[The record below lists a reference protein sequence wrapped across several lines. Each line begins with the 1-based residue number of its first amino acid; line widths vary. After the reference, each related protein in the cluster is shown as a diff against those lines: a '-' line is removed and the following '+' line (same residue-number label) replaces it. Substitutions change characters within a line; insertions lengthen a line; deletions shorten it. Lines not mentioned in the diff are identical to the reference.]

1 MRIQKL
7 AKFLLITIGILLTTQ
22 SGFAGE
28 SGTYKAISIQSYD
41 YTNFDHFGQK
51 IVGGPLKGV
60 VAVLESSSAPFF
72 GGDYSAVQCMALA
85 KSSDQ
90 GVHLESPCTV
100 TDKSGD
106 KYYALAVRKTGDVET
121 RSSAEGDLELL
132 GGTGK
137 YAGVHGFCGYTSEYL
152 PNGFSVS
159 QMTCDWN
166 R

>member
-1 MRIQKL
+1 MRIQKF

-41 YTNFDHFGQK
+41 YTNFEHFGQK

-60 VAVLESSSAPFF
+60 VAVLESSSAPFLA
-72 GGDYSAVQCMALA
+72 GDYSAVQCMALA

-106 KYYALAVRKTGDVET
+106 KYYALAVRKREMLKPDHPLRGIWSFWV
-121 RSSAEGDLELL
+121 ALESTPVCMDFVAIRLNI
-132 GGTGK
+132 
-137 YAGVHGFCGYTSEYL
+137 C
-152 PNGFSVS
+152 
-159 QMTCDWN
+159 QMDF
-166 R
+166 RFRR